1 MPLSDRCC
9 VCVFAVQVTFIG
21 SIIFAIAAGVTQG
34 RAEKKLQKKDPDR
47 FPPGLDVQFKEFYQ
61 KWKNKEVRGSTHTYT
76 QRVPALPR
84 TCSPLPLTAVLL
96 CLCCCAG
103 ETVLDQD
110 TTGDVAKGQGGEGQ
124 VGDCKGAPKDE
135 DGCGVDGR
143 WRREG
148 RTRAAEGERALAVR
162 GVK

>member
-9 VCVFAVQVTFIG
+9 VFVCAVQVTFIG
-21 SIIFAIAAGVTQG
+21 SIIFAIAGGVTQG

-47 FPPGLDVQFKEFYQ
+47 FPPGLDVQLKEFYQ
-61 KWKNKEVRGSTHTYT
+61 KWKNKEVRGSIT